1 MPQSQFYKYQAK
13 SRNSFYPVVV
23 SSIFKCLSAK
33 YPKFQN
39 RMRSTEQKVSRDCVI
54 GQNLFD
60 QHLSTGAPEKLCT
73 RRRDICEFDVERYLL
88 NFANLLRMSVAWKL
102 FQEHYHY
109 FLRAEVRR
117 RKAPTKARCRVSLS
131 ILLWGFE
138 VSHFQDIH
146 ISFLKWWG
154 QRPGQRWKAEL
165 INTKSGPVCFC
176 EFASQLW
183 SLF

>member
-1 MPQSQFYKYQAK
+1 MHECCSIKVPKSNAKHWTKSIKGLCHRSELIWLTFEHQS
-13 SRNSFYPVVV
+13 
-23 SSIFKCLSAK
+23 
-33 YPKFQN
+33 
-39 RMRSTEQKVSRDCVI
+39 
-54 GQNLFD
+54 
-60 QHLSTGAPEKLCT
+60 APEKLCT
-73 RRRDICEFDVERYLL
+73 RRRDICEFDVERYLKL

-109 FLRAEVRR
+109 FLRAEIRR
-117 RKAPTKARCRVSLS
+117 RKVATKARCRVLLS

-138 VSHFQDIH
+138 VPHFQDIH

-165 INTKSGPVCFC
+165 INTKSGPVCFR

-183 SLF
+183 NCFF

>member
-1 MPQSQFYKYQAK
+1 MS
-13 SRNSFYPVVV
+13 SNNFYPVVV
-23 SSIFKCLSAK
+23 SSIFKCMSATVSK
-33 YPKFQN
+33 LQN
-39 RMRSTEQKVSRDCVI
+39 RIRSTEQKVSRDCVI

-109 FLRAEVRR
+109 FLRAEIRR
-117 RKAPTKARCRVSLS
+117 RKARCRVSLS
-131 ILLWGFE
+131 ILLRGFE
-138 VSHFQDIH
+138 VPHFEDVH

-165 INTKSGPVCFC
+165 INTKSGPVCFR

-183 SLF
+183 RVFF

>member
-1 MPQSQFYKYQAK
+1 MVA
-13 SRNSFYPVVV
+13 
-23 SSIFKCLSAK
+23 SSTAWLLQ
-33 YPKFQN
+33 YLKFQN
-39 RMRSTEQKVSRDCVI
+39 LRKKYQGTVSSVRTYLINI
-54 GQNLFD
+54 GAL
-60 QHLSTGAPEKLCT
+60 GAPEKLCT

-109 FLRAEVRR
+109 FLRAEIRR
-117 RKAPTKARCRVSLS
+117 RKVATKARCRVSLS

-138 VSHFQDIH
+138 VPHFEDIH

-183 SLF
+183 SLL